1 MTEQLPSIE
10 EVLRV
15 LEARL
20 EHAGAAAEGLINE
33 ALASGQLRDLIPAE
47 LQARLAVPPE
57 LQERLTI
64 PPELQQRLVEALRE
78 LLVALRALIDWGVD
92 QLEERR
98 SEPVEVT
105 DIPIS

>member
-1 MTEQLPSIE
+1 MSEQLPSVE

-20 EHAGAAAEGLINE
+20 EQAGTAAEGLIND

-47 LQARLAVPPE
+47 LQARLVVPPE
-57 LQERLTI
+57 LQGHLTL
-64 PPELQQRLVEALRE
+64 PPELQQRLVDALRE
-78 LLVALRALIDWGVD
+78 LLVALRALIDWGVE